1 MKKQHSKIS
10 KKYAVGELS
19 NKLLM
24 LNMTYV
30 EKWVF
35 SLSNIQWNVSIILE
49 ILTQD
54 LGYSICQEYWK
65 GRWKS
70 CLESFVILELWS
82 IFFYVTIESICIWV
96 SGMYWSI
103 YAFLERL
110 TKLCL
115 LATSEFL
122 MVFVFC
128 LVSLYKEMLWA
139 VN

>member
-49 ILTQD
+49 ILTRD

-82 IFFYVTIESICIWV
+82 IFFMSLLKVFAYGSLGCIGV
-96 SGMYWSI
+96 YMP
-103 YAFLERL
+103 FLRD
-110 TKLCL
+110 
-115 LATSEFL
+115 
-122 MVFVFC
+122 
-128 LVSLYKEMLWA
+128 
-139 VN
+139 

>member
-19 NKLLM
+19 NKLLT

-35 SLSNIQWNVSIILE
+35 SLSYIQWNVSVILE

-82 IFFYVTIESICIWV
+82 IFLCHYWKYLHMGLWDVLEYICLSWEINQVMLTGNKWIFD
-96 SGMYWSI
+96 GFC
-103 YAFLERL
+103 FLF
-110 TKLCL
+110 
-115 LATSEFL
+115 SFS
-122 MVFVFC
+122 V
-128 LVSLYKEMLWA
+128 
-139 VN
+139 